1 MASKL
6 QYPDQHTLSSD
17 AKLLLASR
25 PQRNMYRMLAHAPST
40 LPSVLDLTRALLHDS
55 VLPPKLRELAIL
67 RVGHLC
73 GSAYAV
79 HQHRK
84 IGAAVG
90 LDAARMDA
98 TSLDAEAA
106 ADAGCSETEVL
117 VLRFV
122 EQVVGQTRA
131 DTELRDRI
139 VQALGMEQMMEL
151 LVLVGTYAMLARVLE
166 NTGGIHHYN
175 ARIPARSIAPISAI
189 SPFRRCSEWRFLA
202 ASTLPAAI
210 RSSSSP
216 CACSDAAG
224 MGRKRDA
231 TMCARWA

>member
-166 NTGGIHHYN
+166 NTGVEIEDGGGPCPIEVAQIYGPQ
-175 ARIPARSIAPISAI
+175 ASGWTRRRRPAASITTTPGFLPAPSPRSARS
-189 SPFRRCSEWRFLA
+189 RRSVA
-202 ASTLPAAI
+202 ARNGAF
-210 RSSSSP
+210 
-216 CACSDAAG
+216 
-224 MGRKRDA
+224 
-231 TMCARWA
+231 